1 GTAVRVSVPHL
12 AFPVRGPAPARADPA
27 GHRGAVRPGRVLP
40 GGRRHHADAG
50 RIGAPVAAPAARRDH
65 RDRRRQDRT
74 GGRGLMELVLSI
86 AIGILA
92 ASGVWLLLRPR
103 TFQVIIGL
111 TLISYAVNLF
121 IFSIGGL
128 RTGADP
134 VLKQAAGDIAQY
146 TDPLPQALVLT
157 AIVIGFATTPLFL
170 VV

>member
-1 GTAVRVSVPHL
+1 
-12 AFPVRGPAPARADPA
+12 
-27 GHRGAVRPGRVLP
+27 
-40 GGRRHHADAG
+40 
-50 RIGAPVAAPAARRDH
+50 
-65 RDRRRQDRT
+65 
-74 GGRGLMELVLSI
+74 MELVLAA

-134 VLKQAAGDIAQY
+134 VLHGGDIAQY
-146 TDPLPQALVLT
+146 ADPLPQALVLT
-157 AIVIGFATTPLFL
+157 AIVIGFATTALFL
-170 VV
+170 VVLLTSRGLTGNDHVDGEDGTP